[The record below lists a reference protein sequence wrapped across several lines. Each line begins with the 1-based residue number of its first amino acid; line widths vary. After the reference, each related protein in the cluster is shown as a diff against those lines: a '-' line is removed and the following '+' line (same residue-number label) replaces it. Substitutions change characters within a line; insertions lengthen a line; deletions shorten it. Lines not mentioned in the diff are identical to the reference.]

1 MLGGETISFKKA
13 AMDANVHDQAI
24 RRAVN
29 RGLIK
34 ACRERGRVLIIKD
47 SFDEWRK
54 RLEIRRELRQRERDL
69 MTGTTGRA

>member
-47 SFDEWRK
+47 SFVSD
-54 RLEIRRELRQRERDL
+54 
-69 MTGTTGRA
+69 T